1 VTVFETLLRS
11 LGDAQELP
19 PSRDLRGRLREA
31 PNLLAEHRDE
41 RVLYWRL
48 TGLHTPHVTER
59 YTSLGLIATGS
70 IDSEIVGLSPFGVDD
85 ETEIAAGL
93 AIGRNGWWTLVV
105 ARTSDR
111 VGSVGGPSRRVGGA
125 IPTPVNRGRAPA
137 SARLPT
143 GGDLVT
149 PRRERGGAA
158 MARSARRP
166 KGSFGAAV
174 LCEYLVQRGQDS
186 AVEMRRHHDRHQHVR

>member
-31 PNLLAEHRDE
+31 RNLLAEHRDE

-59 YTSLGLIATGS
+59 YTSPGLIATGS

-93 AIGRNGWWTLVV
+93 A
-105 ARTSDR
+105 
-111 VGSVGGPSRRVGGA
+111 SVGTVGGLL
-125 IPTPVNRGRAPA
+125 
-137 SARLPT
+137 SLPE
-143 GGDLVT
+143 L
-149 PRRERGGAA
+149 RIA
-158 MARSARRP
+158 
-166 KGSFGAAV
+166 
-174 LCEYLVQRGQDS
+174 LVQLEVHLAELAERF
-186 AVEMRRHHDRHQHVR
+186 RRR